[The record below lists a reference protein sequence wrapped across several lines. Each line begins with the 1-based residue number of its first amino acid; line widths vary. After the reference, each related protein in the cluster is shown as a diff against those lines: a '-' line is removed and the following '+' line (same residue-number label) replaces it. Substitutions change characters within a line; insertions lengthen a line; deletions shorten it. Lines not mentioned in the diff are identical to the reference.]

1 MQNPVQKK
9 IQDNVL
15 EIALDLC
22 RRTKGQ
28 RYIPITGHSMY
39 PLIRE
44 GDQVLVL
51 LGWTGI
57 QRGDVIVFRREGV
70 LIAHRVMS
78 IDKTDAGHVL
88 ITKGDNVPYFDPPLN
103 DNQIVGRVLAVKRGS
118 RQAPL
123 NTAVWRALGWL
134 IVVGT
139 LSFSQL
145 LSYGMNLRQNILVC
159 ISAVQRLLSTG
170 GYGLFPALYAKAL
183 RCFFC
188 NHVDCYRSLLLFCP
202 PYNPNFFRCDRS
214 QKNDSGGYG
223 KKCKGQV
230 ACSYS
235 EGKFQYRRI
244 GWCHSS

>member
-1 MQNPVQKK
+1 LSQDQDINDTMQNPVQKK

-145 LSYGMNLRQNILVC
+145 LSYGMNLRQKHF
-159 ISAVQRLLSTG
+159 
-170 GYGLFPALYAKAL
+170 GLHFSRTTSFIHRGIRAFSRTIRKGLTL
-183 RCFFC
+183 FF
-188 NHVDCYRSLLLFCP
+188 L
-202 PYNPNFFRCDRS
+202 
-214 QKNDSGGYG
+214 
-223 KKCKGQV
+223 
-230 ACSYS
+230 
-235 EGKFQYRRI
+235 
-244 GWCHSS
+244 